1 MNNHEYFINKCIELA
16 QKGIRDVSPN
26 PMVGSIIVCNNKIIG
41 QGYHKSYGKEHAEVN
56 AINNVKDKS
65 LLKKSILYV
74 NLEPCC
80 HYGKTPPCTDLII
93 KKKIPQV
100 VIGCIDPN
108 SQISGQGI
116 KKLKN
121 NSVEVIYGVLEEKC
135 KSLNKRFFT
144 FNNLKRPYIILKWAK
159 SSDSFIAPIDQTKP
173 FWMTSEQSRMIVH
186 RWRSEE
192 DSILV
197 GSNTVILDN
206 PSLDVRLTAGKNP
219 IRVIIDK
226 NLSFNKNLNV
236 FNNESK
242 TIIFN
247 EIKTLSSG
255 TNYYLK
261 VNFKNLISE
270 MLNELYNIDVTSI
283 IVEGGA
289 YTLNK
294 FIDKNIYDEVRV
306 FTTKTLLKKGIKSP
320 NIPDIKKILS
330 KSIDND
336 LLDIYIK

>member
-16 QKGIRDVSPN
+16 QKGICDVSPN

-41 QGYHKSYGKEHAEVN
+41 QGYHKYYGKEHAEVN
-56 AINNVKDKS
+56 AIKNVKDKS
-65 LLKKSILYV
+65 LLKKSTLYV

-93 KKKIPQV
+93 KKRIPQV

-116 KKLKN
+116 EKLEK
-121 NSVEVIYGVLEEKC
+121 NSVKVIYGVLEKKC

-159 SSDSFIAPIDQTKP
+159 SSNNFIAPINQTKP
-173 FWMTSEQSRMIVH
+173 FWMTSEKSRMIVH
-186 RWRSEE
+186 KWRSEE

-197 GSNTVILDN
+197 GTNTVILDN
-206 PSLDVRLTAGKNP
+206 PSLNIRLTDGENP
-219 IRVIIDK
+219 MRIVIDK
-226 NLSFNKNLNV
+226 NLLLDKELNV

-247 EIKTLSSG
+247 EIKTFSSD

-270 MLNELYNIDVTSI
+270 ILNELYNLDITSM

-294 FIDKNIYDEVRV
+294 FIDKNIYDEIRI
-306 FTTKTLLKKGIKSP
+306 FTTKKILKKGIKSP
-320 NIPDIKKILS
+320 ITPNIKKSLS
-330 KSIDND
+330 EKIEDD
-336 LLDIYIK
+336 LLEVYIK

>member
-1 MNNHEYFINKCIELA
+1 MKNHEYFIRKCNELA
-16 QKGIRDVSPN
+16 KGGIRNVSPN
-26 PMVGSIIVCNNKIIG
+26 PMVGSIIVYENKIIG
-41 QGYHKSYGKEHAEVN
+41 QGFHEKYGKEHAEVN
-56 AINNVKDKS
+56 AIRSVKDIS
-65 LLKKSILYV
+65 LLKKSTLYV

-80 HYGKTPPCTDLII
+80 HFGKTPPCSELII
-93 KKKIPQV
+93 KEEIPTV
-100 VIGCIDPN
+100 VVGCLDPN
-108 SQISGQGI
+108 PKVAGNGI
-116 KKLKN
+116 KKLKE
-121 NSVEVIYGVLEEKC
+121 NSIKVIYGILEKEC
-135 KSLNKRFFT
+135 LELNKRFFT
-144 FNNLKRPYIILKWAK
+144 FIQKKRPYIILKWAK
-159 SSDSFIAPIDQTKP
+159 SADNFIAPIDQTKP

-197 GSNTVILDN
+197 GTNTVILDN
-206 PSLDVRLTAGKNP
+206 PSLDVRLTAGENP
-219 IRVIIDK
+219 IRIIIDK
-226 NLSFNKNLNV
+226 NLSFNKDLNV

-270 MLNELYNIDVTSI
+270 MLNELYNIDITSI

-320 NIPDIKKILS
+320 IIPDIKKILS